1 MSYSLFGVNK
11 PSLLSLSLLAGL
23 SLGGSAFAADKPWEV
38 LPPTPVNSATFQT
51 ADING
56 IQLAYSITGQGSP
69 LVVLHGGPA
78 NSDYLANQVQ
88 LLAKHYKVISVDTR
102 GHGRSSQGD
111 QPLGYDLFANDVA
124 ALMAKLG
131 VAKADFLGWSDG
143 GITALDLAMRY
154 PENVGRVV
162 AFGANVDTTGA
173 FPDADKKPAFG
184 EMLKRAPQE
193 YARLSPTPKGF
204 DNLNAQLTRMY
215 STQPDWTPAQLRT
228 IKAPVLVL
236 DGDHDEAVRPEHTRY
251 MAKAIPNASL
261 AFIPGTSHFAFLQA
275 PQAFNTLVTDFLK
288 GQSTGERVA
297 SSKADVAGL

>member
-1 MSYSLFGVNK
+1 MSHSLFRTKTKNALQLG
-11 PSLLSLSLLAGL
+11 LLTALL
-23 SLGGSAFAADKPWEV
+23 LGGAVQAADRPWEL
-38 LPPTPVNSATFQT
+38 LPPTPANTATFQT
-51 ADING
+51 AEING
-56 IQLAYSITGQGSP
+56 IQLAYSIAGEGTP

-88 LLAKHYKVISVDTR
+88 LLARHYKVISVDTR
-102 GHGRSSQGD
+102 GHGRSSQGE

-124 ALMAKLG
+124 ALMSKLG

-154 PENVGRVV
+154 PDKVGRVV

-173 FPDADKKPAFG
+173 FPDSDKKPAFG

-204 DNLNAQLTRMY
+204 DNLNAQLARMY
-215 STQPDWTPAQLRT
+215 STQPDWTPAQLAT

-251 MAKAIPNASL
+251 MAKVIPNASL

-275 PQAFNTLVTDFLK
+275 PQAFNTLVSDFLK
-288 GQSTGERVA
+288 GRPVGETVA
-297 SSKADVAGL
+297 RN